1 MNPKIYKEIIIN
13 LSLLLVG
20 LYLPFAFIIN
30 KYNPTGWEWYERLS
44 YVIAVVAT
52 IGYASS
58 AYNKK

>member
-13 LSLLLVG
+13 LTLLLVG

-30 KYNPTGWEWYERLS
+30 KYNPLGWEWYERCL
-44 YVIAVVAT
+44 YVIAVVST

-58 AYNKK
+58 VYNKK

>member
-30 KYNPTGWEWYERLS
+30 KYNPFMWEWYERCL
-44 YVIAVVAT
+44 YVIGVVST
-52 IGYASS
+52 IAYASS
-58 AYNKK
+58 VYNKK

>member
-13 LSLLLVG
+13 LLLLLVG

-52 IGYASS
+52 IGYGANV
-58 AYNKK
+58 YNKK

>member
-1 MNPKIYKEIIIN
+1 MNKNIYKEIIIN
-13 LSLLLVG
+13 LLLLLVG

-30 KYNPTGWEWYERLS
+30 KYNPLGWEWYERLS

-58 AYNKK
+58 VYNKK

>member
-1 MNPKIYKEIIIN
+1 MNSKIYRDILIN

-30 KYNPTGWEWYERLS
+30 KYDPTSWEWYERCL

-52 IGYASS
+52 IGYGANV
-58 AYNKK
+58 YNKK

>member
-58 AYNKK
+58 VYNKK

>member
-30 KYNPTGWEWYERLS
+30 KYNPFIWEWYERLS

-52 IGYASS
+52 IGYGANV
-58 AYNKK
+58 YNKK

>member
-30 KYNPTGWEWYERLS
+30 KYNPTMWEWYERCL

-58 AYNKK
+58 VYNKK

>member
-30 KYNPTGWEWYERLS
+30 KYNPTSWEWYERLS
-44 YVIAVVAT
+44 YVIAVLAT
-52 IGYASS
+52 IGYGANV
-58 AYNKK
+58 YNKK

>member
-1 MNPKIYKEIIIN
+1 MNLKIYKEIIIN
-13 LSLLLVG
+13 LLLLLVG

-52 IGYASS
+52 IGYGANV
-58 AYNKK
+58 YNKK

>member
-52 IGYASS
+52 IGYGANV
-58 AYNKK
+58 YNKK

>member
-1 MNPKIYKEIIIN
+1 MNSKIYRDILIN
-13 LSLLLVG
+13 LSILLVG

-30 KYNPTGWEWYERLS
+30 KYDPTSWEWYERCL

-58 AYNKK
+58 VYNKK

>member
-30 KYNPTGWEWYERLS
+30 KYNPMGWEWYERLS

-58 AYNKK
+58 VYNKK

>member
-13 LSLLLVG
+13 LLLLLVG

-30 KYNPTGWEWYERLS
+30 KYNPFIWEWYERCL

-52 IGYASS
+52 IGYGANV
-58 AYNKK
+58 YNKK